1 MDFSTEL
8 LTAELSF
15 SADGDIENKLAG
27 IDKQIEKYTNHADR
41 FDYALSVGSGV
52 LCGVID
58 ALFVQEISVVQADID
73 ASHKTVNKFILD
85 YAEDRDIDIDNLS
98 FDRVIAKLEKMFPVA
113 QDSQEVWGNISG
125 IVPRNH
131 HLADLAHHPTPV
143 GLLSAIVVQ
152 FLRIGTFVNKDGKW
166 TFKFVKTNPKD
177 LARIWAPAVITGLLN
192 WLVSV
197 SESVYEANNDEDI
210 PEAIHKLAHA
220 LASAPLALEI
230 MKCADNWFGHLVS
243 DMAGSKQT
251 AGDGMGIPGVFMS
264 LLYEVGSLPIIK
276 ETGILEYLDDLYEGK
291 GADRKKW
298 NLRRELP
305 YAKAVGKQAVPVLI
319 NEAIV
324 RTFYFVRRLI
334 MELDGR
340 EEGERIPWD
349 KIIPF
354 DNRTLDRMLM
364 ISTVTFSVAD
374 TADAAVRAAVVS
386 GGNMAVFAGRFVKRF
401 NYVGAGRATLAIVK
415 EYSNESKEASL
426 WHDKRL
432 LVEQK
437 SAQIVA
443 QIDAYKEQLE
453 ALVSQYIAED
463 IELYLTSFNEM
474 DEALETG
481 DSDMFI
487 QANVTIQSRFGREA
501 QFETQEEFD
510 ELMDSDEAF
519 VL

>member
-1 MDFSTEL
+1 MDYSTEL

-15 SADGDIENKLAG
+15 SADADIENKLAG

-41 FDYALSVGSGV
+41 FDYMLAVASG
-52 LCGVID
+52 LICGVID
-58 ALFVQEISVVQADID
+58 TLYVGEFSVTENDIKL
-73 ASHKTVNKFILD
+73 SHKSVNHFIEE
-85 YAEDRDIDIDNLS
+85 YAKARDITVQPHDLAKTVEGLENEFKVLQDN
-98 FDRVIAKLEKMFPVA
+98 
-113 QDSQEVWGNISG
+113 VWKGKG
-125 IVPRNH
+125 IGVGTKNH
-131 HLADLAHHPTPV
+131 HLADLAHHPTPT
-143 GLLSAIVVQ
+143 GLVSAIIVQ
-152 FLRIGTFVNKDGKW
+152 FFRVGTFVNKDGEW
-166 TFKFVKTNPKD
+166 HFILVKTSAAD
-177 LARIWAPAVITGLLN
+177 LAKVWAPAVIAGLLN

-276 ETGILEYLDDLYEGK
+276 ETGILEYLDDLYGGK
-291 GADRKKW
+291 GADGKKW

-334 MELDGR
+334 TELDGR
-340 EEGERIPWD
+340 EKGERIPWD

-374 TADAAVRAAVVS
+374 TADAAVRAAVAS
-386 GGNMAVFAGRFVKRF
+386 GGNMAVFAGKFVTRF

-426 WHDKRL
+426 WHEKRL